1 MRLVNAGKDFCLD
14 YITKRIFPF
23 AIFRYGIYD
32 AASAFK
38 DGSNVIYK
46 SYRVG
51 DNSPSAFVCF
61 HGLSLPKILYQFIIN
76 LAFILAEHLNKVVT
90 GKQVAIFIVLS
101 ENIEFAKLVHKGCK
115 LINSL

>member
-1 MRLVNAGKDFCLD
+1 MRLVNAGKNFCLD

-23 AIFRYGIYD
+23 AFFRYGIYD

-46 SYRVG
+46 SYRVW
-51 DNSPSAFVCF
+51 DNSPPAFVC
-61 HGLSLPKILYQFIIN
+61 GLSLPKILYQFIID

-115 LINSL
+115 LINAL